1 MRSII
6 PALVLLTTIVA
17 GQEPTLIL
25 YSDDACATELASYP
39 GYNYESCSTPAT
51 GALSYQITNSEDAS
65 CDQAQEYYTFALYGN
80 NDCSGD
86 GTAGQGGCYVSCTS
100 LSGTTFESFEV
111 SETMLE
117 C

>member
-6 PALVLLTTIVA
+6 SALVFLTTIVA

-25 YSDDACATELASYP
+25 YSDDACATEFASYP
-39 GYNYESCSTPAT
+39 GYNYESCSTPAA

-65 CDQAQEYYTFALYGN
+65 CDSAQEYYGFSIYSN
-80 NDCSGD
+80 DDCSGD
-86 GTAGQGGCYVSCTS
+86 GLSGQGGCYVSCTS
-100 LSGTTFESFEV
+100 LSGSTFGSFEV